1 MKSIDGLT
9 VKDGIPSPLAIAEW
23 IEIPSPVFC
32 KTRILSPLAIA
43 EWIEIMGIFCFI
55 TVIMSP
61 LAIAEW
67 IEIPLI
73 DLIKSIRAVSA
84 SDSGVD

>member
-1 MKSIDGLT
+1 M
-9 VKDGIPSPLAIAEW
+9 SPLAIAEW

-67 IEIPLI
+67 IEILQRS
-73 DLIKSIRAVSA
+73 LENERMH
-84 SDSGVD
+84 GLR

>member
-1 MKSIDGLT
+1 M
-9 VKDGIPSPLAIAEW
+9 
-23 IEIPSPVFC
+23 
-32 KTRILSPLAIA
+32 SPLAIA

-67 IEIPLI
+67 IEILQRSQENERMHG
-73 DLIKSIRAVSA
+73 LR
-84 SDSGVD
+84 